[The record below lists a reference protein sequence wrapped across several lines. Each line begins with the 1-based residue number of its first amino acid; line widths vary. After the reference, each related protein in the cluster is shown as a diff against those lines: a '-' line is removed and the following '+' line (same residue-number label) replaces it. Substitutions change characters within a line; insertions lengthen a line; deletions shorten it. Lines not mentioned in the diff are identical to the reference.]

1 MGGCREGEIKKNTQ
15 CKDLVGGEREE
26 VEKKFER
33 EGEREREER
42 RREGWKVREKKRG
55 GERIR
60 PFIHASGDG
69 RSLNSG

>member
-1 MGGCREGEIKKNTQ
+1 MKEK
-15 CKDLVGGEREE
+15 ER
-26 VEKKFER
+26 
-33 EGEREREER
+33 G
-42 RREGWKVREKKRG
+42 RREGWKVREKKGG

>member
-1 MGGCREGEIKKNTQ
+1 MR
-15 CKDLVGGEREE
+15 
-26 VEKKFER
+26 KFER
-33 EGEREREER
+33 GGESER
-42 RREGWKVREKKRG
+42 RRKGWKVIEKKGG

>member
-1 MGGCREGEIKKNTQ
+1 MKEK
-15 CKDLVGGEREE
+15 ERGS
-26 VEKKFER
+26 R
-33 EGEREREER
+33 RRERERERER
-42 RREGWKVREKKRG
+42 ESWKVREKKGG